1 MFNHISIINQ
11 INTMKKV
18 ALFLI
23 SGAIVF
29 TSCVGNPEGQR
40 AETTDSVAEVDAAGT
55 ELAVDPAASTI
66 KWLGKKVTGEHYGEV
81 SIKSGSLLV
90 DGGKLT
96 GGNFVV
102 DVNTINT
109 QDMEG
114 EYKDK
119 LDGHLRSEDFFDVAN
134 HPEATFVIT
143 NVADGAADGEVVI
156 SGNLTMRGVT
166 KNITFNAN
174 VTELTDTSAR
184 ATADF
189 NIARED
195 WGVSYAGQADDL
207 ISKEF
212 NVKIDLVAGN

>member
-1 MFNHISIINQ
+1 
-11 INTMKKV
+11 MKK
-18 ALFLI
+18 ATLFLI
-23 SGAIVF
+23 SGAFVL

-40 AETTDSVAEVDAAGT
+40 AETTDSVAEVAATGT
-55 ELAVDPAASTI
+55 ELTVDPSASTI
-66 KWLGKKVTGEHYGEV
+66 KWLGKKVTGEHFGEV
-81 SIKSGSLLV
+81 HISSGTLLV

-102 DVNTINT
+102 DVNTIDV

-143 NVADGAADGEVVI
+143 SVTDGASDNVVVV
-156 SGNLTMRGVT
+156 SGNLTMRGVS
-166 KNITFNAN
+166 KNITFDAN
-174 VTELTDTSAR
+174 ITEITETSVR
-184 ATADF
+184 ANADF
-189 NIARED
+189 NIARDD